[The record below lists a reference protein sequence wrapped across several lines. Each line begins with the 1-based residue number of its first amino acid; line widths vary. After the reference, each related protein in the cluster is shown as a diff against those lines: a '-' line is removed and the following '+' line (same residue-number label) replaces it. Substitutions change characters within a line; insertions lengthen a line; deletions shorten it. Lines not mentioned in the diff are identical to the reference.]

1 MVSCQSH
8 TGLLGITVAT
18 EGLLHLKKKKNP
30 KFKFK
35 FQTHHPK
42 QTLLPLNPAGATIC
56 TYRIYTLVHLREG
69 SWRVEV
75 A

>member
-1 MVSCQSH
+1 M
-8 TGLLGITVAT
+8 LGIKAAT
-18 EGLLHLKKKKNP
+18 ERACSILKNNNNNNNP

-42 QTLLPLNPAGATIC
+42 QTLLPLDPTGATFC

-75 A
+75 T